1 MASRY
6 PRIQV
11 PRDPELD
18 RAIVRARALLGPD
31 TPSSQVIHD
40 LAVRGAA
47 ALEEDHDAQERA
59 RDFLVRVAEGTSG
72 LDLEALR
79 TVRDR
84 AWR

>member
-1 MASRY
+1 VLVIGGVAWILVLSTLNSQY
-6 PRIQV
+6 Q
-11 PRDPELD
+11 
-18 RAIVRARALLGPD
+18 
-31 TPSSQVIHD
+31 SSQVIHD

-59 RDFLVRVAEGTSG
+59 RNFLVSVADGTSG